1 MAVNVGTYTIAWLA
15 IPQHPSHEHYT
26 IVAWLMLI
34 GCELLGLILA
44 NVLGIMIG
52 HGKGTYQATRIVR
65 WDIRKVVPQ
74 FVS

>member
-1 MAVNVGTYTIAWLA
+1 MVWLA

-26 IVAWLMLI
+26 IIAWLMLI

-52 HGKGTYQATRIVR
+52 HGKGTYQATI
-65 WDIRKVVPQ
+65 
-74 FVS
+74 